1 MSKSA
6 WLSLAIARVRDER
19 LCELEREE
27 RVLVK
32 LSDGERE
39 RERERERD
47 RVV

>member
-6 WLSLAIARVRDER
+6 WCSLAMARVRDER
-19 LCELEREE
+19 LCEFEREE
-27 RVLVK
+27 RGLVK

-39 RERERERD
+39 MRD